1 MIFQKFSILCA
12 LWVWPKIRPFPSTPI
27 HGISAFTFF
36 YGAIM
41 FNGVWLAIM
50 NEAERLLGPSRAEHE
65 LGYTRHAWFNQCH
78 RALFRAQVSVV

>member
-1 MIFQKFSILCA
+1 
-12 LWVWPKIRPFPSTPI
+12 
-27 HGISAFTFF
+27 
-36 YGAIM
+36 M